1 MTENE
6 ELGHAQMEAS
16 NAGKETKGSRQ
27 SLERPFEI
35 LNQWKTIAFIS
46 LQQINVSIVLKRNVS
61 CIW

>member
-46 LQQINVSIVLKRNVS
+46 L
-61 CIW
+61 